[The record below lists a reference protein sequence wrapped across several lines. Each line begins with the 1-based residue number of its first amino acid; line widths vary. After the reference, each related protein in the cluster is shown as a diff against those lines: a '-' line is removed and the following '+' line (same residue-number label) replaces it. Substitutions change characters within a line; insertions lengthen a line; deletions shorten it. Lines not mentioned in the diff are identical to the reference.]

1 MVRNLRDW
9 FAKRKFKPRDVQV
22 KARRMANVAEG
33 LETYAT
39 AAAVAQEGHLDYAQD
54 LIRRG
59 IHEWPK
65 VLLVGGADGFSP
77 QLVDYTVSLA
87 RRMGCE
93 IVALSCVPSQLAIG
107 EGGGASWEEQA
118 IRWGEPL
125 MARAAEEMVP
135 CRQVVRFGAP
145 DQCVKG
151 LLQEM
156 RRVEFVL
163 AEPRAESGLGIEVEI
178 PVFCLVGSSER

>member
-1 MVRNLRDW
+1 MVRNLRTW
-9 FAKRKFKPRDVQV
+9 FAKRKFKRGQVQV

-59 IHEWPK
+59 IQEWPK
-65 VLLVGGADGFSP
+65 VLLVGGAGGFSP
-77 QLVDYTVSLA
+77 QLVDYAVGLA

-93 IVALSCVPSQLAIG
+93 IVALSCVPSQSATRPG
-107 EGGGASWEEQA
+107 EGASWEEEA
-118 IRWGEPL
+118 IRWGELL

-135 CRQVVRFGAP
+135 CRQVVRLGAP

-163 AEPRAESGLGIEVEI
+163 TEPRAESGLSMEVGVPI
-178 PVFCLVGSSER
+178 FCLLGSSER